1 MIKICSYT
9 VKNCEKEKK
18 VFLRKSEQKRTHP
31 YVVMAIGTLAMI
43 GAFNVVR
50 CTKRTVCHVR
60 KKITSVFRD
69 PHNENN
75 AAEGFE

>member
-1 MIKICSYT
+1 LIGG
-9 VKNCEKEKK
+9 EKT

-50 CTKRTVCHVR
+50 CTKRTVCHMK
-60 KKITSVFRD
+60 KKITSVFRGAD
-69 PHNENN
+69 EENN
-75 AAEGFE
+75 VVEGRD

>member
-1 MIKICSYT
+1 MIGG
-9 VKNCEKEKK
+9 EKT

-31 YVVMAIGTLAMI
+31 YVVMAVGTLAMI

-50 CTKRTVCHVR
+50 CTKRTVCHIK

-69 PHNENN
+69 ADEENN
-75 AAEGFE
+75 VVEGRD